1 MVDKVNKILLE
12 DSENVERRMK
22 CRLALNNFD
31 CYKELLSERKHKT
44 KQSNLK
50 DYFKSEY
57 RYSHVH
63 LLLVYLSINHL
74 FAKKWTF

>member
-1 MVDKVNKILLE
+1 MVDKLNEILLE

-31 CYKELLSERKHKT
+31 CCNELLSEIKHKT

-50 DYFKSEY
+50 
-57 RYSHVH
+57 
-63 LLLVYLSINHL
+63 
-74 FAKKWTF
+74 

>member
-31 CYKELLSERKHKT
+31 CYKELLTERK
-44 KQSNLK
+44 QSK
-50 DYFKSEY
+50 
-57 RYSHVH
+57 V
-63 LLLVYLSINHL
+63 I
-74 FAKKWTF
+74 

>member
-1 MVDKVNKILLE
+1 MHKYAVKYYKQYKEIDYGWQINEILLE
-12 DSENVERRMK
+12 DSENVERRIK

-50 DYFKSEY
+50 DYFK
-57 RYSHVH
+57 
-63 LLLVYLSINHL
+63 
-74 FAKKWTF
+74 KWI

>member
-1 MVDKVNKILLE
+1 MVDKVNEILLE
-12 DSENVERRMK
+12 DSVEGRMK

-50 DYFKSEY
+50 DYFK
-57 RYSHVH
+57 
-63 LLLVYLSINHL
+63 
-74 FAKKWTF
+74 KWI

>member
-1 MVDKVNKILLE
+1 MVDKVNEILLE
-12 DSENVERRMK
+12 DSENVELRMK

-50 DYFKSEY
+50 DYFK
-57 RYSHVH
+57 
-63 LLLVYLSINHL
+63 
-74 FAKKWTF
+74 KWI